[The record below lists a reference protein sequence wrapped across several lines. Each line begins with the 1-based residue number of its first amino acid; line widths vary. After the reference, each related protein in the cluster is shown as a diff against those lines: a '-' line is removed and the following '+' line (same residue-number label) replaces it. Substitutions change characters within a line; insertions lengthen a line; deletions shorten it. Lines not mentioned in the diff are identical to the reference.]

1 MNYRQRKGFRSQRS
15 GFTMIELL
23 VSTSVV
29 AVLTGLLLPAVQ
41 QSREAARRM
50 TCQSNLRQLMTATL
64 NFEATYRYFPTG
76 TSHKYEILPFLGE
89 NTLFEAGKQSEDP
102 DGFRNLNAIQNEHLQ
117 YLTCPGDPGASE
129 GECFSGTSSG
139 TSYHGNA
146 GTGVLGSG
154 FNGVF
159 GYGDDA
165 NDIYP
170 DKRISTADITDGLS
184 NTAAFSEAML
194 PSAPHSR
201 ITDTWLLPNE
211 YFNPEQMQDLAS
223 DCDSIPMDPKSF
235 MLDAVPFPRGFPW
248 HGGGIGT
255 ALYTHTL
262 TPNRPSCTNGSSVM
276 TGIYTATS
284 LHPGGVNVAFADG
297 HVKFVSQN
305 IDATI
310 WVEMGSRESS
320 HYRSPF

>member
-1 MNYRQRKGFRSQRS
+1 MNHRQCRDSGSGRS

-23 VSTSVV
+23 VSISVV
-29 AVLTGLLLPAVQ
+29 AILAGLLLPAIQ

-50 TCQSNLRQLMTATL
+50 TCQSHLRQLMTATI
-64 NFEATYRYFPTG
+64 NFESTHGRFPIG
-76 TSHKYEILPFLGE
+76 TDHKYEILPFLGE
-89 NTLFEAGKQSEDP
+89 TALFEAGKQTDQP

-117 YLTCPGDPGASE
+117 YLKCPSDPGAITAQWIL
-129 GECFSGTSSG
+129 GTSSG

-159 GYGDDA
+159 GYGEDA

-170 DKRISTADITDGLS
+170 DKRITASDITDGLS
-184 NTAAFSEAML
+184 NTAAFSEALL
-194 PSAPHSR
+194 PNSEHSR
-201 ITDTWLLPNE
+201 ITDTWLLPTE
-211 YFNPEQMQDLAS
+211 YFNPEQMQDLAR
-223 DCDSIPMDPKSF
+223 DCESIPMDPRSF
-235 MLDAVPFPRGFPW
+235 MLDAAPFPRGFPW
-248 HGGGIGT
+248 HGGGMGT

-297 HVKFVSQN
+297 HVKFVSHD
-305 IDATI
+305 IDVTI